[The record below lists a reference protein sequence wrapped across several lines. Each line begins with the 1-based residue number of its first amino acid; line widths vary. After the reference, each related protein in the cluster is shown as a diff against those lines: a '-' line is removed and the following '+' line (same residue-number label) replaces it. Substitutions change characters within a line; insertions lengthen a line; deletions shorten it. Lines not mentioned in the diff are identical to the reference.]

1 MSTANSRESLL
12 PRTPAEWALDGS
24 LSGGLL
30 LALAIVYV
38 MNLGGLKDGQPLVTT
53 PAVSTEEIP
62 VVDHAPPLRMAVTT
76 KEYDDLGHTLTQ
88 LGPRFSQFKVVSL
101 DDLLNPQAFDEFDI
115 LFLTCGTVPSSWAEK
130 EIGESSRK
138 GTVSITVKA
147 EIYDKFCDNLSAF
160 VKRGGT
166 LYASDL
172 RLSIVQR
179 TFRDMSSPGY
189 PGEGDVQSVKATVDA
204 SLSSLIGNEIDLKFD
219 KEGWAPAAFDESQ
232 VDVLLK
238 GSYKNM
244 DGHTTQSPLLV
255 RFRHGEGTVI
265 FTSFHNEKQN
275 SEVEQKLLKALVFA
289 TILAKTQ
296 STTTKT
302 LVQGGFK
309 PVGNSMIGAA
319 GGSQAVTQTY
329 RAAKAVTL
337 KFSVGF
343 EANGGTLKLT
353 VIPPNGKKSEQRGNS
368 SFDLEVACDQAGEW
382 KYTIEALKS
391 PPGDFPFTLTFGE
404 K

>member
-1 MSTANSRESLL
+1 MSTANPQESAL
-12 PRTPAEWALDGS
+12 PRTPAEWALDGG
-24 LSGGLL
+24 LSGGLV

-38 MNLGGLKDGQPLVTT
+38 MNLGGRPDETAATVT
-53 PAVSTEEIP
+53 PNVSTQEVP
-62 VVDHAPPLRMAVTT
+62 VIDHPPPLRMAVTT
-76 KEYDDLGHTLTQ
+76 KEYDDLGHTLQQ
-88 LGPRFSQFKVVSL
+88 LGPRFSDFQVVSL
-101 DDLLNPQAFDEFDI
+101 DDLLDPKTFEKFDI
-115 LFLTCGTVPSSWAEK
+115 LFLTCGTIPASWAEK
-130 EIGESSRK
+130 EIGESTRK
-138 GTVSITVKA
+138 GTVAITVKL
-147 EIYDKFCDNLSAF
+147 EIYDRFCDNLAAF
-160 VKRGGT
+160 VQRGGT

-172 RLSIVQR
+172 RLGIIQR
-179 TFRDMSSPGY
+179 TFRSVSAGFPE
-189 PGEGDVQSVKATVDA
+189 EGDVQSVKATVDP
-204 SLSSLIGNEIDLKFD
+204 SLASLIGKEIDLKFD
-219 KEGWAPAAFDESQ
+219 KEGWSPAAFDENQ

-238 GSYKNM
+238 GNYKNM
-244 DGHTTQSPLLV
+244 QGQTTASPLLV

-319 GGSQAVTQTY
+319 GGSRAVTQTY
-329 RAAKAVTL
+329 QAAQAVTL

-353 VIPPNGKKSEQRGNS
+353 VIPPNGKKSEQQGNS
-368 SFDLEVACDQAGEW
+368 SFDLEVACDQPGEW